1 MKLIDFAI
9 YVRSKLAPWACG
21 VAIESYATEPNG
33 TITAT
38 ASCEPSRLG
47 IREIIST
54 AKDPLDGSVTVQAT
68 LRQILTSSAWC
79 HAVAEDYVTGPG
91 MASRECADILRAI
104 AARCGKTI
112 D

>member
-1 MKLIDFAI
+1 M
-9 YVRSKLAPWACG
+9 
-21 VAIESYATEPNG
+21 
-33 TITAT
+33 
-38 ASCEPSRLG
+38 
-47 IREIIST
+47 
-54 AKDPLDGSVTVQAT
+54 TVCAT